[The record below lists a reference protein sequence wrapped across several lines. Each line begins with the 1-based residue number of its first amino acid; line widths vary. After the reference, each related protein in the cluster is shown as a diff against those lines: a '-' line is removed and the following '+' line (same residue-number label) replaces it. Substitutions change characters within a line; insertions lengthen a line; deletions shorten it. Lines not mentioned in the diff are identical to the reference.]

1 MRTKIGVI
9 VVFATL
15 CILSFNGKG
24 SASSN
29 NQDDSMADAPIDTMT
44 DLFNAVNGLRAG
56 IISPKRRMKREFRTM
71 KGELREVKEAC
82 TRPLHF
88 RRKRWSSVASAL
100 SERLRLDDSMA
111 EATRTATIDDIDP
124 VINDLRKDIRGV
136 RRIVE
141 SNFRSLDSLIKR
153 VKNKCGGPAI
163 FIRKRLSDE
172 GSALL
177 PRQLQDDSIAEETN
191 SPVTIAKIA
200 PVVNG
205 IRADIRDLGPYI
217 EDRFQS
223 MENSLTGVNATCAG
237 PSNVDRNPSSTVSSA
252 TFHRQLQDDS
262 TEDATN
268 SRILTI
274 ADIAPVV
281 NDIRADIRNLWS
293 IMNRQF
299 VSMGNLLKGVKTTC
313 AGTGNFNLR
322 QNASNLGQNGETK
335 TKHNNLGQNGASQEK
350 MEPLIINYNPIHLEP
365 SCGGDKKR
373 QEQK

>member
-15 CILSFNGKG
+15 CILSFNGEG

-56 IISPKRRMKREFRTM
+56 IITPKRRMKREFRTM

-82 TRPLHF
+82 TRPFNF
-88 RRKRWSSVASAL
+88 RRKRWSSEASVL
-100 SERLRLDDSMA
+100 SERLRQDDSMA
-111 EATRTATIDDIDP
+111 DATRSPLTIAVIDP
-124 VINDLRKDIRGV
+124 VIKDLSEDIRGV

-141 SNFRSLDSLIKR
+141 RNFRSLDSLIKR
-153 VKNKCGGPAI
+153 VTNKCGGPPT
-163 FIRKRLSDE
+163 FKRKRLSDE

-177 PRQLQDDSIAEETN
+177 HRQLQDDSIAEETN

-205 IRADIRDLGPYI
+205 IRADIRNLGPYI
-217 EDRFQS
+217 EGRFQS

-237 PSNVDRNPSSTVSSA
+237 PSNVNQNPSSTESSA
-252 TFHRQLQDDS
+252 TLHRQLQDDS
-262 TEDATN
+262 TGEATN
-268 SRILTI
+268 PRILTI

-281 NDIRADIRNLWS
+281 NDIRADIRNLWR
-293 IMNRQF
+293 IMDRQF

-322 QNASNLGQNGETK
+322 QNAQ
-335 TKHNNLGQNGASQEK
+335 A
-350 MEPLIINYNPIHLEP
+350 
-365 SCGGDKKR
+365 
-373 QEQK
+373 